1 MTVYYE
7 DRFLIP
13 RRGAVPRRTRRN
25 LARWRRGWVPRV
37 GPGTDSNP
45 AVSWT
50 RPCVHSLE
58 HVVLYIAT
66 LFLAGMIGHDRIG
79 YRSCSSFLISAD

>member
-45 AVSWT
+45 AVTGFHRGPGRDHAYTAWN
-50 RPCVHSLE
+50 
-58 HVVLYIAT
+58 
-66 LFLAGMIGHDRIG
+66 M
-79 YRSCSSFLISAD
+79 SCSTLPLCFWQG